1 MQKIKFFEQGICY
14 KYPHIFLYFQANSG
28 EDGNVLNEVSNPFS
42 SPGSS
47 DGSDII
53 PDNSDR
59 NTATVTT
66 KHVKQNSFDSGI
78 ADAAHSFSSTRGNNL
93 ATNVILD

>member
-1 MQKIKFFEQGICY
+1 MSKAFAINILTF
-14 KYPHIFLYFQANSG
+14 FLYFQANSG

-59 NTATVTT
+59 NTAIVTT

-78 ADAAHSFSSTRGNNL
+78 ADAAHSFSSTTTRGNNL

>member
-1 MQKIKFFEQGICY
+1 MFD
-14 KYPHIFLYFQANSG
+14 FQANSG
-28 EDGNVLNEVSNPFS
+28 DDGNILNEVNTTFPLT

-47 DGSDII
+47 DGSDLI

-59 NTATVTT
+59 STSSVTT

-78 ADAAHSFSSTRGNNL
+78 ADAAHSFSSTTTRGNNL